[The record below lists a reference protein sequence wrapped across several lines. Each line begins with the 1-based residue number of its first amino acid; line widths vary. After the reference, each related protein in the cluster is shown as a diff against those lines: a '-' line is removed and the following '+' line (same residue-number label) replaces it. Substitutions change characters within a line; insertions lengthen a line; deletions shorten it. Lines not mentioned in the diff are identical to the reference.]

1 MAGLRQ
7 YISRR
12 LAKAQ
17 HTLTER
23 AEKKRAAIARKQKTF
38 RQRAYAAAA
47 VNRLTSDWHYPQTTA
62 DVEIYKALRIL
73 RGRSRELF
81 RNDDYIRRFSRL
93 MKTNVL
99 GHEGIRLQSRAEDS
113 PGKLDKQACQ
123 IIERGWADWSRKQ
136 ICSACGTLSLW
147 RIANMVLDAWAAD
160 GEVLIQKLYGW
171 KENRYGFAIRLI
183 EADHLDLEK
192 NDTLANGNRI
202 IMGVEKNEYDRPVAY
217 WIRSKH
223 PGDSLSAHR
232 NSSVRVPADQ
242 FLHIFEPERAGQTRG
257 VPLIITAMRRLR
269 QLGAYEEAELVA
281 ARVGASKMGFF
292 KPSGGSDFGEPGFD
306 ENGNVVDPA
315 AMDVDL
321 VTEATPGTFEQ
332 LPEGMDFINW
342 NPDHP
347 STAFEPFGKAVLRG
361 AASGLNVSYVAL
373 SNNLEGVSYS
383 SIRSGEMSDRDA
395 WKMLQ
400 RWMVENFYA
409 PLFDDWLV
417 SSLTTGAIPLPVSK
431 IDKWRNVRWKPRGWK
446 WVDPVKESAANVNDV
461 SNCFASLFDVAAERG
476 YDLEEIIE
484 ENARARDLA
493 ESYGLHLPVF
503 EGVKT
508 NLTGKDN
515 DNNDDNDQATTAE
528 N

>member
-1 MAGLRQ
+1 MAGLRRF
-7 YISRR
+7 ISRR
-12 LAKAQ
+12 LERVQ
-17 HTLTER
+17 QLLTER
-23 AEKKRAAIARKQKTF
+23 AENRRQREIQRQRAF

-47 VNRLTSDWHYPQTTA
+47 INRLTADWKYPETTA
-62 DVEIYKALRIL
+62 DVEIYNALRIL

-99 GHEGIRLQSRAEDS
+99 GHEGIRLQARAEDG
-113 PGKLDKQACQ
+113 PGQLDEQACLL
-123 IIERGWADWSRKQ
+123 IERGWTDWCRKQ
-136 ICSACGTLSLW
+136 VCSACGTLSLW

-160 GEVLIQKLYGW
+160 GEVLVQKLYGW
-171 KENRYGFAIRLI
+171 NENKYGFAIRLL

-192 NDTLANGNRI
+192 NERLANGNSVV
-202 IMGVEKNEYDRPVAY
+202 MGVEKNVYGRPVAY
-217 WIRSKH
+217 WLKTRH
-223 PGDSLSAHR
+223 PGDSLSLDHNA
-232 NSSVRVPADQ
+232 STRVSADQ

-257 VPLIITAMRRLR
+257 VPLVITAMRRLR
-269 QLGAYEEAELVA
+269 QLGAYEEAELIA

-292 KPSGGSDFGEPGFD
+292 KPTGGSDFGETGFD
-306 ENGNVVDPA
+306 ENGNMVEPGTT
-315 AMDVDL
+315 DVDL

-332 LPEGMDFINW
+332 LPEGMDFVSW
-342 NPDHP
+342 NPEHP
-347 STAFEPFGKAVLRG
+347 SSAFESFGKAVLRG

-409 PLFDDWLV
+409 PLFEEWLV
-417 SSLTTGAIPLPVSK
+417 SALTTGAIPLPVSK
-431 IDKWRNVRWKPRGWK
+431 LDKWRNVRWKPRGWK
-446 WVDPVKESAANVNDV
+446 WVDPIKESKANENDV
-461 SNCFASLFDVAAERG
+461 ANCFASLFDVAAERG

-493 ESYGLHLPVF
+493 ERYGLKLPVF
-503 EGVKT
+503 NGINK
-508 NLTGKDN
+508 NLPEKY
-515 DNNDDNDQATTAE
+515 DDDEPDKTTATA